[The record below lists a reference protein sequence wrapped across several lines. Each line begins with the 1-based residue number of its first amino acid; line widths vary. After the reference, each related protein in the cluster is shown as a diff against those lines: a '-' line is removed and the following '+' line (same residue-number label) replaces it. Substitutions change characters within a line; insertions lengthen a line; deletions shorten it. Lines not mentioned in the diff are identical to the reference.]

1 MEKVTINDFWK
12 VCKKYFLIISLLPII
27 VVTIVFIINKM
38 IVPPKYETTTQL
50 LISMQKSS
58 VESYYF
64 DSLRSSMQLVD
75 TFSSIAQSEK
85 VMKEVTSQLHL
96 EDNSNKVT
104 MITDEK
110 SLIINVN
117 VTGKDKK
124 QVVEVA
130 NAVAVNTQG
139 KFNELFNGMNV
150 NILAKAEESKKVSS
164 TFQLI
169 LGTIIGFMSS
179 LVFIFSILFFS
190 SIITKEEQIT
200 QLGYV
205 VLGDVPLRKSKK
217 EDVYD

>member
-27 VVTIVFIINKM
+27 VVAIVFIINKM
-38 IVPPKYETTTQL
+38 IVPPKYETSTQL
-50 LISMQKSS
+50 LISMQKSNM
-58 VESYYF
+58 ESYYF

-75 TFSSIAQSEK
+75 TFSSIAQSQK

-96 EDNSNKVT
+96 GNDSNKVT
-104 MITDEK
+104 VITDEK

-124 QVVEVA
+124 QVVDVA
-130 NAVAVNTQG
+130 NAVAVNAQG

-150 NILAKAEESKKVSS
+150 NILAKAEESKKVSG

-190 SIITKEEQIT
+190 SIITKEEEIT

-205 VLGDVPLRKSKK
+205 VLGDVPLKESKK
-217 EDVYD
+217 EDVYV

>member
-38 IVPPKYETTTQL
+38 IVPPKYETSTQL
-50 LISMQKSS
+50 LISMQKSN

-75 TFSSIAQSEK
+75 TFSSIAQSQK

-96 EDNSNKVT
+96 EKNLNKVT
-104 MITDEK
+104 VITDDK

-124 QVVEVA
+124 QVVDVA
-130 NAVAVNTQG
+130 NAVAVNAQG

-190 SIITKEEQIT
+190 SIITKEEEIT

-205 VLGDVPLRKSKK
+205 VLGDVPLKESKK
-217 EDVYD
+217 EDIYV

>member
-50 LISMQKSS
+50 IISMQKSNA
-58 VESYYF
+58 ESYYF
-64 DSLRSSMQLVD
+64 DNLRSSMQLVD

-85 VMKEVTSQLHL
+85 VMEEVTTQLHL
-96 EDNSNKVT
+96 KNNSDKVT
-104 MITDEK
+104 VITDEK

-124 QVVEVA
+124 QVVDVA
-130 NAVAVNTQG
+130 NAVSINTQE
-139 KFNELFNGMNV
+139 KFKQLFDGMNV
-150 NILAKAEESKKVSS
+150 NILAKAEESKKIPI

-169 LGTIIGFMSS
+169 LGAIVGFMSS
-179 LVFIFSILFFS
+179 LIFIFSILFFS
-190 SIITKEEQIT
+190 SILTKEEQII

-205 VLGDVPLRKSKK
+205 VLGDVPLRKVKK
-217 EDVYD
+217 EDVYV

>member
-12 VCKKYFLIISLLPII
+12 VCKKYFLVISLLPII

-50 LISMQKSS
+50 LISMQKSN
-58 VESYYF
+58 VESYDF

-85 VMKEVTSQLHL
+85 VMKEVISQLHL
-96 EDNSNKVT
+96 KNNSNKVT
-104 MITDEK
+104 VITDEK

-124 QVVEVA
+124 QVVDVA
-130 NAVAVNTQG
+130 NGVAVNAQG
-139 KFNELFNGMNV
+139 KFKELFNGMNV
-150 NILAKAEESKKVSS
+150 NILAKAEESQKVSS
-164 TFQLI
+164 TYKLI
-169 LGTIIGFMSS
+169 LGAIIGFMSS

-190 SIITKEEQIT
+190 SIITKEEEIT

-205 VLGDVPLRKSKK
+205 VLGDVPLMKPKK
-217 EDVYD
+217 EDVYV